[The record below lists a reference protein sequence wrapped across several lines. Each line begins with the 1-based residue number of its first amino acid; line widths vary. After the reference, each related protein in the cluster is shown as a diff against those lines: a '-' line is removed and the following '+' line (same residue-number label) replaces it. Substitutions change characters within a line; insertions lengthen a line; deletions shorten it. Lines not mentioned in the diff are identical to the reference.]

1 MRKQEQDM
9 IQKYF
14 DINEGGYSV
23 RCKLYCADVKSI
35 KRAVIFEH
43 GFAGHKDNK
52 AAEKFAGKL
61 IGKYKDFCVVTFNW
75 PCHGDDARN
84 KLRLEECDTY
94 LTLVIEY
101 VKKQFNTDELYAYAT
116 SFGGYL
122 LLKYISEHGNPFR
135 KAALRCPAITIY
147 DSMLERIIPE
157 NDYNKIMKGKPVLVG
172 FDRKI
177 KIDREFLD
185 DLKAADVR
193 KIDFTD
199 YAYDLMI
206 VHGTKDEV
214 IPFDVSVD
222 FADQNII
229 EFVPMQG
236 GDHRFTDPK
245 IMDLAIHTIIEF
257 ITTG

>member
-1 MRKQEQDM
+1 M

-14 DINEGGYSV
+14 DINEGGFSV
-23 RCKLYCADVKSI
+23 RCKLYCSDI
-35 KRAVIFEH
+35 KNIERAVIFTH

-61 IGKYKDFCVVTFNW
+61 IGKYKDFCVVAFNW

-84 KLRLEECDTY
+84 KLRLSECDAY

-101 VKKQFNTDELYAYAT
+101 VKKQFDTGELYAYAT
-116 SFGGYL
+116 SFGAYL
-122 LLKYISEHGNPFR
+122 VLKYISEHGNPFR

-157 NDYNKIMKGKPVLVG
+157 NEYDKLMKGKTVQVG

-177 KIDREFLD
+177 KIDREFLEE
-185 DLKAADVR
+185 LKAADVR

-199 YAYDLMI
+199 YAEDLMI
-206 VHGTKDEV
+206 VHGTKDEM
-214 IPFDVSVD
+214 IPFETSFE

-229 EFVPMQG
+229 EFVPMQN

-257 ITTG
+257 ITG